1 MNASIREA
9 DIPIEAASASKDAAD
24 VDLGLL
30 AAWRGANGKDLV
42 SNDAVAEWVRLHP
55 NRFDRPGRSSSVTA

>member
-9 DIPIEAASASKDAAD
+9 DIRIEPASASMDAD

-30 AAWRGANGKDLV
+30 AAWRGSNGKDLI
-42 SNDAVAEWVRLHP
+42 SNEEVAEWVRLHP
-55 NRFDRPGRSSSVTA
+55 NRFDRPGGSSSVTA